1 MVEEEALP
9 GTDERGSRLR
19 PAGAR
24 GTAPPEPSHAEVNG
38 EPIADAPGWRVV
50 RRVGPMAE
58 REAATSDWA
67 ERMGLSDRITSEDL
81 QPPASA
87 LGAPPRPV
95 LTATR
100 RVAGRGRRRGR
111 GISLLALAAA
121 IVLVLVLGLVM
132 VRAQRL
138 DWPGGRALGWA
149 AGLAGSRVV
158 GAIAELPGP
167 AGLSQSDPADAA
179 ATAAPAAVDGETKP
193 LRALDALIA
202 EWKQRPDPTRVPGA
216 TAPPAGAAP
225 ATGQAD
231 HRP

>member
-24 GTAPPEPSHAEVNG
+24 GTAPPEPSRAEVDG

-50 RRVGPMAE
+50 RRASPMTE
-58 REAATSDWA
+58 PDAATSDWA
-67 ERMGLSDRITSEDL
+67 ERMGLNDRITAEHL
-81 QPPASA
+81 RPAASA
-87 LGAPPRPV
+87 LEMPPRPV

-100 RVAGRGRRRGR
+100 RVAGRGRRRR

-158 GAIAELPGP
+158 GAIAELPGA
-167 AGLSQSDPADAA
+167 AGLSRRDPAAAA
-179 ATAAPAAVDGETKP
+179 ATAAPAAVDGETRP
-193 LRALDALIA
+193 LQALDALIA
-202 EWKQRPDPTRVPGA
+202 EWNQRPDPTRVPGA
-216 TAPPAGAAP
+216 PAPPAGAAP
-225 ATGQAD
+225 VTGRAD

>member
-1 MVEEEALP
+1 MVEGEALP

-24 GTAPPEPSHAEVNG
+24 GTAPAEPSHAEVDG

-50 RRVGPMAE
+50 RRAGPMAE
-58 REAATSDWA
+58 PDAATSDWA
-67 ERMGLSDRITSEDL
+67 ERMGLGDRLTSEDL
-81 QPPASA
+81 QPAASA
-87 LGAPPRPV
+87 LGVPPRPV

-100 RVAGRGRRRGR
+100 RVAVRGRRGR

-149 AGLAGSRVV
+149 AGLAGPRVV
-158 GAIAELPGP
+158 GAIADLPGP
-167 AGLSQSDPADAA
+167 AGLSQSDPADAT
-179 ATAAPAAVDGETKP
+179 ATAAPAAVDGETRP
-193 LRALDALIA
+193 LQALDALIA
-202 EWKQRPDPTRVPGA
+202 EWKQRPDPTRVPSA
-216 TAPPAGAAP
+216 TARPAGAAP